1 MKIYASKQKI
11 TESYPII
18 NIEVYADHPIFWSN
32 NSEIA
37 AAIDL
42 TKYDLPKGEM
52 IAKDKARVT
61 GHMIDDFD
69 SFVERVED
77 LCEEDYGL
85 ILTYRNVSDDH
96 SYYYNYL
103 ATDSEGNIIVD
114 IRLRLRISNHSPKR
128 SKEQRRHKDEELESE
143 RLHELLSDYEISK
156 LTKYPKIIVVN
167 DERFETYED
176 AFEAVSEII
185 EDAVAV
191 MHKNEK
197 HRPKVT
203 VSKKGKADE
212 KINKGNFETEVANYF
227 ERQAGIYIDDYRNE
241 DTRSFDKKR
250 SMINLDWDS
259 IPKTKQR
266 EIQQAVAMHYSP
278 YKLIDNGAWMKAIV
292 KD

>member
-18 NIEVYADHPIFWSN
+18 DIEVYADHPIFWSN
-32 NSEIA
+32 DSEIA

-77 LCEEDYGL
+77 LCEEDYEL
-85 ILTYRNVSDDH
+85 ILTYKNVSDDH

-103 ATDSEGNIIVD
+103 ATDSEGNITVD

-176 AFEAVSEII
+176 AFEAVNEII

-191 MHKNEK
+191 MRKNEK
-197 HRPKVT
+197 HRPKVA
-203 VSKKGKADE
+203 VSKKGKVDE
-212 KINKGNFETEVANYF
+212 KINKGKF
-227 ERQAGIYIDDYRNE
+227 
-241 DTRSFDKKR
+241 
-250 SMINLDWDS
+250 
-259 IPKTKQR
+259 
-266 EIQQAVAMHYSP
+266 
-278 YKLIDNGAWMKAIV
+278 
-292 KD
+292 